1 MFDRRFDRELLF
13 PLPDLAARR
22 TILGIHSRA
31 WSPQPTPVLLDE
43 LARLTGGYCG
53 ADIKVRAYVC
63 LACCVVW
70 CTLLLRHPQQCLEP
84 TARTCAA

>member
-1 MFDRRFDRELLF
+1 MTLMLSTLLRCVLYFMFDRRFDRELLF

-31 WSPQPTPVLLDE
+31 WSPQPAPALLDE

-53 ADIKVRAYVC
+53 ADIKV
-63 LACCVVW
+63 
-70 CTLLLRHPQQCLEP
+70 
-84 TARTCAA
+84 

>member
-1 MFDRRFDRELLF
+1 MLTAMLLCLTRFDRELLF

-31 WSPQPTPVLLDE
+31 WSPQPTPALLDE

-53 ADIKVRAYVC
+53 ADIKV
-63 LACCVVW
+63 CVL
-70 CTLLLRHPQQCLEP
+70 C
-84 TARTCAA
+84 